1 MKKKKIRK
9 KLKKMAKRIDM
20 LENNQLNQGWI
31 AETIG
36 DYHKIQG
43 RLFRIEGAIGLREKT
58 PDEKTQ

>member
-36 DYHKIQG
+36 QYQLIQG
-43 RLFRIEGAIGLREKT
+43 RLFRVEGALGLRGKV
-58 PDEKTQ
+58 DEKTQ